1 MKICGS
7 DKNLDNVVTVS
18 KTIKL
23 INMLVTLL
31 SKLSAEVIKQYN
43 ERIYFQKNYKIFI
56 HISEKAHHPNYIHY
70 TYVNYA
76 LSVAAN
82 TGGLL
87 GLFLGFSF
95 LSAVEAIYFISMRLW
110 CNVIQRHSHAAN
122 KQNSLLLNNC
132 THASV
137 VTPYPFAQ

>member
-1 MKICGS
+1 MKMCASG
-7 DKNLDNVVTVS
+7 KNLDNVVTVS

-23 INMLVTLL
+23 INTLATLL
-31 SKLSAEVIKQYN
+31 SKLSVEGLNNTMNA
-43 ERIYFQKNYKIFI
+43 FTLIFI
-56 HISEKAHHPNYIHY
+56 HISEKVHHLNYILY
-70 TYVNYA
+70 TYVHYA
-76 LSVAAN
+76 YSVTAN

-122 KQNSLLLNNC
+122 QQNSLLLNNC
-132 THASV
+132 THVSV